1 MKCIAILESGN
12 YVFKLDSA
20 LEKRGYKFEIVA
32 TPCNIT
38 KGGCGLCLK
47 FPEEYL
53 RVVEDEA
60 NTCNTPIKAIYRVVP
75 GFTKNRYHRI

>member
-12 YVFKLDSA
+12 YVYKLDSA
-20 LEKRGYKFEIVA
+20 LEKRGYKFEIVS
-32 TPCNIT
+32 TPCNIIR
-38 KGGCGLCLK
+38 GGCGLCLK

-53 RVVEDEA
+53 RVVMDEA
-60 NTCNTPIKAIYRVVP
+60 NTCNTSIKAIYRVVP